1 LLAFEF
7 EREVSSDEEDIEIPS
22 KKMRKGNVSN
32 NNSICRGIL
41 SPRPDQQMIEESWS
55 REDEVVLQ
63 QTSMEEQKLWRWCDA
78 IFGMSP
84 PALLPERARNVA
96 IELKDIIDP
105 GDASKIYKNTNWGTN
120 FCTSLSTIICCP
132 AFRGH
137 VPLFQYAL
145 LLAMYY
151 RLGVTRYQG
160 RKPSKTMLA
169 TNRNQSFIDHLEEGF
184 HMDQDDKRWVL
195 ALVEKTFSSN
205 SPPDLAFTDH
215 LSAAVA
221 ERRTQLNNVANG
233 VTRRDLVAIIRAWDL
248 SAQQADNILTLR
260 KMGEYRE
267 IYSSVIM
274 PTIGRRSVSEASA
287 RSREIL
293 GKKKAW
299 IIEQR
304 RGLAKTHDGRG
315 E

>member
-1 LLAFEF
+1 
-7 EREVSSDEEDIEIPS
+7 
-22 KKMRKGNVSN
+22 
-32 NNSICRGIL
+32 
-41 SPRPDQQMIEESWS
+41 
-55 REDEVVLQ
+55 
-63 QTSMEEQKLWRWCDA
+63 
-78 IFGMSP
+78 
-84 PALLPERARNVA
+84 
-96 IELKDIIDP
+96 
-105 GDASKIYKNTNWGTN
+105 
-120 FCTSLSTIICCP
+120 
-132 AFRGH
+132 
-137 VPLFQYAL
+137 
-145 LLAMYY
+145 
-151 RLGVTRYQG
+151 
-160 RKPSKTMLA
+160 MLA
-169 TNRNQSFIDHLEEGF
+169 TNRNQSFIDHLGEGL

-221 ERRTQLNNVANG
+221 ERKTQLSNVANG

-248 SAQQADNILTLR
+248 YAEQADKIFTLR

-274 PTIGRRSVSEASA
+274 PTIGRRSISEASA
-287 RSREIL
+287 RFREIL